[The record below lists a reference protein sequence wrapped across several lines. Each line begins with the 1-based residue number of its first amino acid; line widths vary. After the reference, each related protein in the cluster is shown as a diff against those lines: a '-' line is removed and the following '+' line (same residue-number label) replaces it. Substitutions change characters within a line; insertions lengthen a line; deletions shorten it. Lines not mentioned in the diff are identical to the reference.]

1 MDKLLIIVFF
11 VLVGYLV
18 TNMTI
23 NKKPQDIVDD
33 TPTHAKPQH
42 VLHSILN
49 NFSSG
54 DKINLIG
61 ECSVNLYT
69 RNTITSDQKSKFTDL
84 IKQILHSVYGLT
96 KQVYEVQEINN
107 IYEQIDSKMN
117 VRYIVDATINSI
129 NNYYSVNILV
139 DVVIFNG
146 EIMVNSVIPNGASN
160 NNIVN
165 RFDIVYQD
173 QGILLD
179 YNTFSK
185 DIALLLDN
193 QYQKQHNVVGINSN
207 NMDGKNYPLDNVLS
221 LTSLAN
227 MYYPAKVSNGTIDN
241 FKLKGMDGLLEQY
254 FPPKLNTIESPQ
266 YCDKLSGQQCLFQKK
281 ATSSEYTQPYMVPGL
296 FYDRSSY
303 PIN

>member
-1 MDKLLIIVFF
+1 
-11 VLVGYLV
+11 
-18 TNMTI
+18 
-23 NKKPQDIVDD
+23 
-33 TPTHAKPQH
+33 
-42 VLHSILN
+42 
-49 NFSSG
+49 
-54 DKINLIG
+54 
-61 ECSVNLYT
+61 
-69 RNTITSDQKSKFTDL
+69 
-84 IKQILHSVYGLT
+84 
-96 KQVYEVQEINN
+96 
-107 IYEQIDSKMN
+107 
-117 VRYIVDATINSI
+117 
-129 NNYYSVNILV
+129 
-139 DVVIFNG
+139 
-146 EIMVNSVIPNGASN
+146 MVNSVIPNGASN

-281 ATSSEYTQPYMVPGL
+281 ATISEYTQPYMVPGL
-296 FYDRSSY
+296 FFDRSSY

>member
-54 DKINLIG
+54 DKINLVG

-254 FPPKLNTIESPQ
+254 FPPNLNTIESPQ

-281 ATSSEYTQPYMVPGL
+281 ATISEYTQPYMVPGL